1 MIHKVERNIVIVII
15 AIMLVILVFGIFQ
28 LIQENKSPIWNGYYK
43 LEEYRTENGFQ
54 DYTDYCKYFYT
65 EKDDEKFINSKQYHV
80 VENNNIENI
89 ASYFDNFKKQMENQ
103 NRLSEYDFDI
113 SLINSGDYVH
123 IKADKKN
130 DLNYYSYSIY
140 FYDIEAH
147 ILYYIHHNI

>member
-1 MIHKVERNIVIVII
+1 
-15 AIMLVILVFGIFQ
+15 
-28 LIQENKSPIWNGYYK
+28 
-43 LEEYRTENGFQ
+43 
-54 DYTDYCKYFYT
+54 
-65 EKDDEKFINSKQYHV
+65 
-80 VENNNIENI
+80 
-89 ASYFDNFKKQMENQ
+89 MENQ

-140 FYDIEAH
+140 FYDIETH